1 MQQEPRLPPAVAPL
15 APKALQAHR
24 RRVHA
29 VQRSERG
36 RHRSIG
42 GRALPLAELWAR
54 SVGVYAPLRGGA
66 DASALRCCE
75 TERIELFPT
84 GVLEAL
90 SSIDPCKHCT
100 ESGTALTSGL
110 RGASART
117 HCNRH
122 LLSPPVHKGSFARR
136 S

>member
-1 MQQEPRLPPAVAPL
+1 MSRVAPAQGPRPLSGLQVTCNLRWPRSCWVWMGRQSVVTAAQSLRCMQQEPRLPPAVAPL

-29 VQRSERG
+29 VQRGERG
-36 RHRSIG
+36 RHRGIG

-75 TERIELFPT
+75 TEGIELSQQ
-84 GVLEAL
+84 AYW
-90 SSIDPCKHCT
+90 K
-100 ESGTALTSGL
+100 
-110 RGASART
+110 R
-117 HCNRH
+117 
-122 LLSPPVHKGSFARR
+122 
-136 S
+136 